1 MKILPPR
8 WRGLKPRQQLKILVT
23 FSICALI
30 FTGCTTVESQKMR
43 AERDQLLKN
52 YEDLR
57 EENSE
62 LKIKDRITDTL
73 LGKWKFS
80 SLEMAESGVTQE
92 VAEAK
97 AALYA
102 LELKNLTLEFFQER
116 DIYYYRGKKGGTE
129 VFGQWTVITIRY
141 GDEPF
146 PFIRFIRRTGP
157 EMEKLLFAAS
167 ADGRALGLSS
177 APGLDTARDMSI
189 SVTPDRLYLTMHGKM
204 QSGPAGWVQ
213 SGGVRCYF
221 ERIEK

>member
-1 MKILPPR
+1 MKIL
-8 WRGLKPRQQLKILVT
+8 IIFTICVLV
-23 FSICALI
+23 
-30 FTGCTTVESQKMR
+30 FTGCTSAEYQKMQ

-62 LKIKDRITDTL
+62 LKVKDRITNTL
-73 LGKWKFS
+73 LGKWRFL

-97 AALYA
+97 AALYT
-102 LELKNLTLEFFQER
+102 LELKNLALEFFEEKG
-116 DIYYYRGKKGGTE
+116 IYHYRGKRDGTE
-129 VFGQWTVITIRY
+129 LFGQWTVITVRY

-146 PFIRFIRRTGP
+146 PFIRFIRRAGP

-221 ERIEK
+221 ERIEE

>member
-1 MKILPPR
+1 MKILIIF
-8 WRGLKPRQQLKILVT
+8 G
-23 FSICALI
+23 ICVLTL
-30 FTGCTTVESQKMR
+30 TGCTTVESQKMR

-62 LKIKDRITDTL
+62 LKLKNSITNTL
-73 LGKWKFS
+73 LGKWRFL

-102 LELKNLTLEFFQER
+102 LELKNLTLEFFEEKG
-116 DIYYYRGKKGGTE
+116 IYHYRGKRGSTE
-129 VFGQWTVITIRY
+129 ISGQFTVTTVRY

-177 APGLDTARDMSI
+177 APGLDTARDIGI

-204 QSGPAGWVQ
+204 QPGPEGWVQ

-221 ERIEK
+221 ERIEQ

>member
-1 MKILPPR
+1 MKIVISV
-8 WRGLKPRQQLKILVT
+8 GICILM
-23 FSICALI
+23 FA
-30 FTGCTTVESQKMR
+30 GCTTVASQKMR

-52 YEDLR
+52 YEELR

-62 LKIKDRITDTL
+62 LEVKTSITDTV
-73 LGKWKFS
+73 LGKWRFL

-102 LELKNLTLEFFQER
+102 LELKNLTLEFFEEKG
-116 DIYYYRGKKGGTE
+116 IYHYRGRNGGTE
-129 VFGQWTVITIRY
+129 VSGQWTVITIRY

-146 PFIRFIRRTGP
+146 PFIRFIRRGGP
-157 EMEKLLFAAS
+157 KMARLLFAAS

-177 APGLDTARDMSI
+177 APGFSTARDIGI

-204 QSGPAGWVQ
+204 QSGPDGWVQ
-213 SGGVRCYF
+213 SGGIRCYF
-221 ERIEK
+221 ERSEE

>member
-1 MKILPPR
+1 MKIL
-8 WRGLKPRQQLKILVT
+8 IT
-23 FSICALI
+23 FGICVLMLA
-30 FTGCTTVESQKMR
+30 GCTTVESQKMR

-62 LKIKDRITDTL
+62 LKLKNTITDTV
-73 LGKWKFS
+73 LGKWRFL

-92 VAEAK
+92 VADAK

-102 LELKNLTLEFFQER
+102 LELKNFTLEFFEEKS
-116 DIYYYRGKKGGTE
+116 IYHYRGKKGGAR
-129 VFGQWTVITIRY
+129 VFGQFTVITVRY

-157 EMEKLLFAAS
+157 EMEQLLFAAS

-177 APGLDTARDMSI
+177 APGLDTARDISI

-204 QSGPAGWVQ
+204 QSAPEGWVQ

-221 ERIEK
+221 ERIEQ

>member
-1 MKILPPR
+1 MKILIIF
-8 WRGLKPRQQLKILVT
+8 G
-23 FSICALI
+23 ICVLTL
-30 FTGCTTVESQKMR
+30 TGCTTVESQKMQ

-62 LKIKDRITDTL
+62 LKLKDSITNTV
-73 LGKWKFS
+73 LGKWRFL
-80 SLEMAESGVTQE
+80 SLEIAESGVTQE

-102 LELKNLTLEFFQER
+102 LELKHLTLEFFQER
-116 DIYYYRGKKGGTE
+116 GIYHYRGKKGGTE
-129 VFGQWTVITIRY
+129 IFGQFTVITVRY

-157 EMEKLLFAAS
+157 EIEKLLFAAS

-177 APGLDTARDMSI
+177 APGLDTARDISI

-204 QSGPAGWVQ
+204 QPGPQGWVQ

-221 ERIEK
+221 ERIEQ

>member
-1 MKILPPR
+1 MKI
-8 WRGLKPRQQLKILVT
+8 WIICGICVLV
-23 FSICALI
+23 FA
-30 FTGCTTVESQKMR
+30 GCTTVASQKMR
-43 AERDQLLKN
+43 AERDQLLQN

-57 EENSE
+57 EENNE
-62 LKIKDRITDTL
+62 LKVKNSITDTV
-73 LGKWKFS
+73 LGKWRFL

-102 LELKNLTLEFFQER
+102 LELKNLTLEFFEER
-116 DIYYYRGKKGGTE
+116 GIYYYRGKNGGTE
-129 VFGQWTVITIRY
+129 VFGQWTIITIRY

-146 PFIRFIRRTGP
+146 PFIRFIRRTGS
-157 EMEKLLFAAS
+157 EMEQLLFAAS

-177 APGLDTARDMSI
+177 APGLDTARDIGI

-221 ERIEK
+221 ERIAE

>member
-1 MKILPPR
+1 MKILTIF
-8 WRGLKPRQQLKILVT
+8 G
-23 FSICALI
+23 ICVLMLA
-30 FTGCTTVESQKMR
+30 GCTSVEYQKMQ

-62 LKIKDRITDTL
+62 LKVKDRITGTL
-73 LGKWKFS
+73 LGKWKFLN
-80 SLEMAESGVTQE
+80 LEMAESGVTQE

-102 LELKNLTLEFFQER
+102 LELRNLTLEFFEEKG
-116 DIYYYRGKKGGTE
+116 IYHYRGKKGGTE
-129 VFGQWTVITIRY
+129 VFGQWTVVTIRY

-146 PFIRFIRRTGP
+146 PFIRFVRRAGP
-157 EMEKLLFAAS
+157 ELEKLLFAATE
-167 ADGRALGLSS
+167 DGRALGLSS
-177 APGLDTARDMSI
+177 APGLDAARDMSI
-189 SVTPDRLYLTMHGKM
+189 SVTSDRLYLTMHGKM

-221 ERIEK
+221 ERIEQ

>member
-1 MKILPPR
+1 MKILTIF
-8 WRGLKPRQQLKILVT
+8 G
-23 FSICALI
+23 ICVLTL
-30 FTGCTTVESQKMR
+30 TGCTTVESQKMQ

-62 LKIKDRITDTL
+62 LKLKDSITNTV
-73 LGKWKFS
+73 LGKWRFL
-80 SLEMAESGVTQE
+80 SLEIAESGVTQE

-102 LELKNLTLEFFQER
+102 LELKHLTLEFLQER
-116 DIYYYRGKKGGTE
+116 GIYHYRGKKGGTE
-129 VFGQWTVITIRY
+129 IFGQFTVITVRY

-177 APGLDTARDMSI
+177 APGLDTARDIGI

-204 QSGPAGWVQ
+204 QSGPEGWVQ

-221 ERIEK
+221 ERIEQ

>member
-1 MKILPPR
+1 MKILTIF
-8 WRGLKPRQQLKILVT
+8 G
-23 FSICALI
+23 ICVLTL
-30 FTGCTTVESQKMR
+30 TGCTTVESQKMQ

-57 EENSE
+57 EENNE
-62 LKIKDRITDTL
+62 LKLKDSITNTV
-73 LGKWKFS
+73 LGKWRFL
-80 SLEMAESGVTQE
+80 SLEIAESGVTQE

-102 LELKNLTLEFFQER
+102 LELKHLTLEFFQER
-116 DIYYYRGKKGGTE
+116 GIYHYRGKKGGTE
-129 VFGQWTVITIRY
+129 IFGQFTVITVRY

-177 APGLDTARDMSI
+177 APGLDTARDIGI

-204 QSGPAGWVQ
+204 QPGPEGWVQ

-221 ERIEK
+221 ERIEQ

>member
-1 MKILPPR
+1 MKILIIFS
-8 WRGLKPRQQLKILVT
+8 LCVLVL
-23 FSICALI
+23 A
-30 FTGCTTVESQKMR
+30 GCTSVEYQKMQ

-62 LKIKDRITDTL
+62 LMAKNSITDTV
-73 LGKWKFS
+73 LGKWRFL
-80 SLEMAESGVTQE
+80 SLEIAESGVTQE

-102 LELKNLTLEFFQER
+102 LELRNLTLEFFEEKG
-116 DIYYYRGKKGGTE
+116 IYHYRGKKGGTE
-129 VFGQWTVITIRY
+129 VFGQFTIITVRY

-157 EMEKLLFAAS
+157 EMEKLLFAATE
-167 ADGRALGLSS
+167 DGRALGLSS
-177 APGLDTARDMSI
+177 APGLDTARDISI

-221 ERIEK
+221 ERVGE

>member
-1 MKILPPR
+1 MKI
-8 WRGLKPRQQLKILVT
+8 
-23 FSICALI
+23 SII
-30 FTGCTTVESQKMR
+30 FGICVLMLAGCTTVESQKMR

-62 LKIKDRITDTL
+62 LKLKDSITNTV
-73 LGKWKFS
+73 LGKWRFL
-80 SLEMAESGVTQE
+80 SLEIAESGVTQE

-97 AALYA
+97 AELYA
-102 LELKNLTLEFFQER
+102 LELKHLTLEFFQER
-116 DIYYYRGKKGGTE
+116 GIYHYRGKKGGTE
-129 VFGQWTVITIRY
+129 VFGQFTVITVRY

-146 PFIRFIRRTGP
+146 PFIRFVRRTGP
-157 EMEKLLFAAS
+157 EIEKLLFAAS

-177 APGLDTARDMSI
+177 APGLDTARDISI

-204 QSGPAGWVQ
+204 QSGPEGWVQ

-221 ERIEK
+221 ERIEQ

>member
-1 MKILPPR
+1 MKILTIF
-8 WRGLKPRQQLKILVT
+8 G
-23 FSICALI
+23 ICVLMFA
-30 FTGCTTVESQKMR
+30 GCTTVESQKMR

-62 LKIKDRITDTL
+62 LKVKNSITDTV
-73 LGKWKFS
+73 LGKWKFL
-80 SLEMAESGVTQE
+80 SLEMAESSVPQE

-102 LELKNLTLEFFQER
+102 LELKNLTLEFFEER
-116 DIYYYRGKKGGTE
+116 GIYHYRGKRGGTE
-129 VFGQWTVITIRY
+129 VFGQFTVITIRY

-146 PFIRFIRRTGP
+146 PFIRFIRRAGP
-157 EMEKLLFAAS
+157 EMEQLLFAAS
-167 ADGRALGLSS
+167 ADGRAFGLSS
-177 APGLDTARDMSI
+177 APGLDTARDVSI
-189 SVTPDRLYLTMHGKM
+189 SVTPDRLYLTMHGQM

-221 ERIEK
+221 ERVEE

>member
-1 MKILPPR
+1 M
-8 WRGLKPRQQLKILVT
+8 KILVT
-23 FSICALI
+23 FGICVLI
-30 FTGCTTVESQKMR
+30 FTGCTSTEYQKMQ

-62 LKIKDRITDTL
+62 LKIKDRITNTL

-146 PFIRFIRRTGP
+146 PFIRFIRRSGP

>member
-1 MKILPPR
+1 M
-8 WRGLKPRQQLKILVT
+8 KILVT
-23 FSICALI
+23 FGICVLI
-30 FTGCTTVESQKMR
+30 FTGCTSAEYQKMQ

-62 LKIKDRITDTL
+62 LKVKDRITDTL
-73 LGKWKFS
+73 LGKWRFLN
-80 SLEMAESGVTQE
+80 LEMAESGVPQE

-116 DIYYYRGKKGGTE
+116 DIYYYRGKKSGTD
-129 VFGQWTVITIRY
+129 VFGQFTVITLRY

-167 ADGRALGLSS
+167 ADGRVLGLSS
-177 APGLDTARDMSI
+177 APGLHTARDMSI

>member
-1 MKILPPR
+1 MKILIIF
-8 WRGLKPRQQLKILVT
+8 G
-23 FSICALI
+23 ICVLTL
-30 FTGCTTVESQKMR
+30 TGCTTVESQKMQ

-62 LKIKDRITDTL
+62 LKLKDSITNTV
-73 LGKWKFS
+73 LGKWRFL
-80 SLEMAESGVTQE
+80 SLEIAESGVTQE

-102 LELKNLTLEFFQER
+102 LELKHLTLEFFQER
-116 DIYYYRGKKGGTE
+116 GIYHYRGKKGGTE
-129 VFGQWTVITIRY
+129 IFGQFTVITVRY

-177 APGLDTARDMSI
+177 APGLDTARDIGI

-204 QSGPAGWVQ
+204 QPGPEGWVQ

-221 ERIEK
+221 ERIEQ

>member
-1 MKILPPR
+1 MKILSPR

-23 FSICALI
+23 FGICLLI

-62 LKIKDRITDTL
+62 LKVKHRITDTL

-116 DIYYYRGKKGGTE
+116 DIYYYRGKKGGTD
-129 VFGQWTVITIRY
+129 VFGQWTVITVRY

>member
-1 MKILPPR
+1 MRILTTF
-8 WRGLKPRQQLKILVT
+8 GICILML
-23 FSICALI
+23 A
-30 FTGCTTVESQKMR
+30 GCTSAEYQKMQ

-62 LKIKDRITDTL
+62 LKLKSGITDTL
-73 LGKWKFS
+73 LGKWKFL

-102 LELKNLTLEFFQER
+102 LELKNLTLEFFEEKG
-116 DIYYYRGKKGGTE
+116 IYHYRGGKGGTE
-129 VFGQWTVITIRY
+129 VFGQFTVITIRY

-157 EMEKLLFAAS
+157 KMETLLFAAS

-177 APGLDTARDMSI
+177 APGFGTARDIGI
-189 SVTPDRLYLTMHGKM
+189 SVTPDRLYLTMHGQM
-204 QSGPAGWVQ
+204 QSGPDGWVQ

-221 ERIEK
+221 ERIEE

>member
-1 MKILPPR
+1 MKTLMVFGVYVLIL
-8 WRGLKPRQQLKILVT
+8 
-23 FSICALI
+23 A
-30 FTGCTTVESQKMR
+30 GCTTVESQKMR

-52 YEDLR
+52 YENLR

-62 LKIKDRITDTL
+62 LKVKNSITDTV
-73 LGKWKFS
+73 LGKWKFLN
-80 SLEMAESGVTQE
+80 LEMAESGVTQE

-102 LELKNLTLEFFQER
+102 LELKNLTLEFFEEKG
-116 DIYYYRGKKGGTE
+116 IYHYRGRRGGTE

-157 EMEKLLFAAS
+157 EIGKLLFAATE
-167 ADGRALGLSS
+167 DGRALGLSS
-177 APGLDTARDMSI
+177 APGLDAARDVSI
-189 SVTPDRLYLTMHGKM
+189 SVMPDRLYLTMHGKM
-204 QSGPAGWVQ
+204 QSGPTGWVQ